1 MRRVDFQLPMGSAIA
16 SHKQLSDEER
26 ARIIKRARQELPER
40 DKRFKEAMISL
51 KRISQGLRPKA

>member
-1 MRRVDFQLPMGSAIA
+1 MGSAIA

-40 DKRFKEAMISL
+40 DKRFKEAMAGL
-51 KRISQGLRPKA
+51 NRISQGLRPKA